1 MAYINDNSVTGET
14 LVTDLPNVPQTTQVH
29 YHVEENANWTKASV
43 IIAGVGVLLSIISL
57 LRGFKK

>member
-1 MAYINDNSVTGET
+1 MSYINDNTVKGET
-14 LVTDLPNVPQTTQVH
+14 LVTDLPGVPQTTQIH
-29 YHVEENANWTKASV
+29 YHVEETASWTKASV